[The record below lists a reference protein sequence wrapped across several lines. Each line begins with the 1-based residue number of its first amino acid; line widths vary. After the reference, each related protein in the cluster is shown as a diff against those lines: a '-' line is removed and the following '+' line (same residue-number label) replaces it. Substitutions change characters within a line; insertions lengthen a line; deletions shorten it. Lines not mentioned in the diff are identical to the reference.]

1 MNSLIKIATI
11 TNLVAEI
18 GDCDEVQFSL
28 DGFIK
33 VLTELKTALAK
44 PPKKVVMKYQL
55 DADGNRIGEGVI
67 VPNTFP
73 PHPSF
78 VRHSSLDLKDG
89 EPLVVEEEEDEDL
102 RTCDKCG
109 EDRYKNGE
117 LMRYDNMVENE
128 EKDEWYC
135 KGCADDSVE
144 PCNCNSRMDIR
155 GRCDP
160 IKSAKQFAECS
171 ARVDTAYFHIC
182 NDYDKWEVPRREC
195 WKRSQEHELLRKV
208 ASAEPYCLTAYELDE
223 ILELKE
229 QDEENE
235 DEFNCLC
242 CGNFVSC
249 AEEEDEG
256 RYEGDDIICGD
267 CVRNHYC
274 DECDNFYEDEGFLAE
289 YEKRLCCE
297 ECIEELKKQEES
309 DEE

>member
-1 MNSLIKIATI
+1 MNAIKNLSKI
-11 TNLVAEI
+11 TALVAELSSTHSS
-18 GDCDEVQFSL
+18 CDWELNYTLETCINSL
-28 DGFIK
+28 ELLQKCNPDK
-33 VLTELKTALAK
+33 PNEKLVVLTQE
-44 PPKKVVMKYQL
+44 QL
-55 DADGNRIGEGVI
+55 DTKLGEAYREGK
-67 VPNTFP
+67 
-73 PHPSF
+73 
-78 VRHSSLDLKDG
+78 KDG
-89 EPLVVEEEEDEDL
+89 IAEVETEINAVEEEEDE
-102 RTCDKCG
+102 T
-109 EDRYKNGE
+109 
-117 LMRYDNMVENE
+117 
-128 EKDEWYC
+128 
-135 KGCADDSVE
+135 DDSVE

-171 ARVDTAYFHIC
+171 ARVDTAYFHIS

-208 ASAEPYCLTAYELDE
+208 ASAEPYCLTTYELDE

-229 QDEENE
+229 QEEENE

>member
-1 MNSLIKIATI
+1 MNAIKNLSKI
-11 TNLVAEI
+11 TALVAELSSTHSSYDWEMNEI
-18 GDCDEVQFSL
+18 LETC
-28 DGFIK
+28 IK
-33 VLTELKTALAK
+33 TLELLQKCNPDKPNEKKIVLTPAE
-44 PPKKVVMKYQL
+44 
-55 DADGNRIGEGVI
+55 
-67 VPNTFP
+67 
-73 PHPSF
+73 
-78 VRHSSLDLKDG
+78 LDLELSEAYREGKKDG
-89 EPLVVEEEEDEDL
+89 IAEVETEINAVEEEEDEDL

-274 DECDNFYEDEGFLAE
+274 DECDNFYEDQGFLAE